1 MFDTNE
7 HSKVAFNV
15 RQEYSALC
23 GDRGESLRELQ
34 RVQYLPSSYT
44 LLLCYLFLVA
54 PVGA

>member
-23 GDRGESLRELQ
+23 GERGESLRELQ